1 LARLGLL
8 LDTGPRG
15 TMGRMVVAEIIER
28 ANGIPLFVEEMMMAV

>member
-1 LARLGLL
+1 MARLGLL

-15 TMGRMVVAEIIER
+15 TMGRMVAEIIER